1 MRFPELRWSPPRKVI
16 SEGVAVSAPFELRN
30 ISEKKFPFFE
40 KGRRKEGLGGGGGAV
55 SILLI
60 FFSYGEKVNYL
71 IHGIVGGGGGGRWG
85 GWWPSNGMA
94 LEINFAKEG
103 IGCPFWTESL

>member
-1 MRFPELRWSPPRKVI
+1 MRFPELRWSPPEKLFLREWQYRHPLNSEIFLRKN
-16 SEGVAVSAPFELRN
+16 SLFLQRED
-30 ISEKKFPFFE
+30 EKKD
-40 KGRRKEGLGGGGGAV
+40 GGGGGGAV

-71 IHGIVGGGGGGRWG
+71 IHGIVGGGGRWG

>member
-1 MRFPELRWSPPRKVI
+1 MLFLREWQCRHPLN
-16 SEGVAVSAPFELRN
+16 SEIFLSKNSLFSKRED
-30 ISEKKFPFFE
+30 EKKDW
-40 KGRRKEGLGGGGGAV
+40 GGGAV

-60 FFSYGEKVNYL
+60 FFSYGERLNYL
-71 IHGIVGGGGGGRWG
+71 IHGGGGGGGRWG

>member
-60 FFSYGEKVNYL
+60 VFSYGEKVNYL
-71 IHGIVGGGGGGRWG
+71 IHGIVGGGGWG
-85 GWWPSNGMA
+85 GWLGGWG
-94 LEINFAKEG
+94 G
-103 IGCPFWTESL
+103 W

>member
-30 ISEKKFPFFE
+30 ISEKNSLFLKREDE
-40 KGRRKEGLGGGGGAV
+40 KKDWGGGGRCV
-55 SILLI
+55 DTFDL
-60 FFSYGEKVNYL
+60 FFLRGKSKL
-71 IHGIVGGGGGGRWG
+71 PHPWDCGGGGGGGGG

>member
-30 ISEKKFPFFE
+30 ISEKNSLFLKREDE
-40 KGRRKEGLGGGGGAV
+40 KKDWGGGAV

-71 IHGIVGGGGGGRWG
+71 IHGGGGWGRLV
-85 GWWPSNGMA
+85 A
-94 LEINFAKEG
+94 I
-103 IGCPFWTESL
+103 

>member
-40 KGRRKEGLGGGGGAV
+40 KGRRKEGLGGGGGGAV
-55 SILLI
+55 WLLLL
-60 FFSYGEKVNYL
+60 FFYYGAKVKN
-71 IHGIVGGGGGGRWG
+71 HSPGVGGGGGRWG

>member
-1 MRFPELRWSPPRKVI
+1 M
-16 SEGVAVSAPFELRN
+16 SAPFELRN

-40 KGRRKEGLGGGGGAV
+40 KGRRKKGLGWGGAV

-71 IHGIVGGGGGGRWG
+71 IHGVVGGGGVGEVGGQLME
-85 GWWPSNGMA
+85 WP
-94 LEINFAKEG
+94 
-103 IGCPFWTESL
+103 

>member
-1 MRFPELRWSPPRKVI
+1 MVTARKVI

-30 ISEKKFPFFE
+30 ISEKKFPFFA
-40 KGRRKEGLGGGGGAV
+40 KGRRKEGRGGGGGAV

-71 IHGIVGGGGGGRWG
+71 IHGIVGGRGGVGEVGGHLMK
-85 GWWPSNGMA
+85 WP
-94 LEINFAKEG
+94 
-103 IGCPFWTESL
+103 

>member
-1 MRFPELRWSPPRKVI
+1 MPFNIRTPLWMRFAELRWSPPRKVI

-40 KGRRKEGLGGGGGAV
+40 KGRRKEGLGGGGAV

-71 IHGIVGGGGGGRWG
+71 IHGIVGGGGAGALGRLV
-85 GWWPSNGMA
+85 A
-94 LEINFAKEG
+94 I
-103 IGCPFWTESL
+103 